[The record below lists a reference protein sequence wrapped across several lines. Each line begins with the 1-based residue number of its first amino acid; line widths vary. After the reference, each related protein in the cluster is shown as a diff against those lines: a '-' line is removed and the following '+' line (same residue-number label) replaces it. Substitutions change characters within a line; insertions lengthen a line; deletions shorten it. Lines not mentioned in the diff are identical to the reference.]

1 MYDDFR
7 EVATGALSDL
17 HDFLNDKS
25 GMREFIGEARETHN
39 QHESGGNRGTVSN
52 PSVQAFHTAQDGA
65 NISNDSLLNNLPIG
79 LRRRGQGRTDLQGT
93 ISANNTAWVLPI
105 FQCDRYVTKVKH
117 LPVSSNTSDEALFT
131 TVKARYHEETSRL
144 RRFFAMRGVQ
154 KISYVKVRPLDNL
167 IKSQSS
173 FAAADGDIA
182 GPDYDFDT
190 ALK

>member
-7 EVATGALSDL
+7 EVATGALSEL
-17 HDFLNDKS
+17 HDFLNDRS
-25 GMREFIGEARETHN
+25 GMREFAAEATEAHN
-39 QHESGGNRGTVSN
+39 QHESAGNSETVSSG
-52 PSVQAFHTAQDGA
+52 SVQSFHTAQDGV
-65 NISNDSLLNNLPIG
+65 NNSNDNPPTNLPMG
-79 LRRRGQGRTDLQGT
+79 LRCRRQGRPSLQGT
-93 ISANNTAWVLPI
+93 ISANNTTWVLPI

-131 TVKARYHEETSRL
+131 TIKARYHEEKSRL
-144 RRFFAMRGVQ
+144 RRFFAMRGVK